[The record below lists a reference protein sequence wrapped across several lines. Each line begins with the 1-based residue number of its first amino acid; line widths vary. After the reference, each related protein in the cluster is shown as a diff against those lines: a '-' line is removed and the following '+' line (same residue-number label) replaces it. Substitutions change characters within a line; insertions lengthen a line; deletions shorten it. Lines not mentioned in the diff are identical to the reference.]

1 MAVIHTTWQRA
12 RSREGLAARLAS
24 RAPSLGRAR
33 VERTD
38 LSHTLEQRRTG
49 RSQPHRARH
58 RPESYGRRDTSP
70 PHVAS
75 EDLARSSREDRTHP
89 PLGPG
94 SPSPSPDLS
103 PHSSASSSQARCP
116 RRDTAGQRSLTF
128 LRPSG
133 DVFGATG
140 DDTEPQRQERAP
152 RLQRGP
158 PHPILPEVEEQRR
171 KVGAHFPAD
180 PSHPRPH
187 TLGEAAD

>member
-103 PHSSASSSQARCP
+103 PHSMLSPPLLAHYKELQMGLSHLCRE
-116 RRDTAGQRSLTF
+116 
-128 LRPSG
+128 G
-133 DVFGATG
+133 DRATG
-140 DDTEPQRQERAP
+140 ASVWDWIPGELLVPDAP
-152 RLQRGP
+152 AQAS
-158 PHPILPEVEEQRR
+158 PEY
-171 KVGAHFPAD
+171 
-180 PSHPRPH
+180 
-187 TLGEAAD
+187 TLSVL